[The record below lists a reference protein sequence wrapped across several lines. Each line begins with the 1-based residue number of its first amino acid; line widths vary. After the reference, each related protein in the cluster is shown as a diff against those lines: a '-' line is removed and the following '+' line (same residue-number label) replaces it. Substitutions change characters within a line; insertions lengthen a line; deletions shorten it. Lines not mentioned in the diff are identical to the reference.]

1 MVISFFALNNIT
13 LYSYFFIMCV
23 GLTISLN
30 GQTIPN
36 NNMSRISV
44 YDFEI
49 TSQDGDFS
57 SALRCQSELTTGSVT
72 INTNGCL
79 VGDGDGPIT
88 CDHPSPSRI
97 HVSGAPKRG
106 WRASRID
113 YDDGHRVLNLTRRTE
128 NPEEGYYNCHMS
140 GDINPLSGLYILYP
154 SKSPSLMVHTSLE
167 MNAVTFLSSLQ
178 SQQ

>member
-1 MVISFFALNNIT
+1 MVISFFALNNIM
-13 LYSYFFIMCV
+13 LYSYFFIVCV

-49 TSQDGDFS
+49 TSQDDDFT
-57 SALRCQSELTTGSVT
+57 SALRCQSELTTADGVT
-72 INTNGCL
+72 MNTNGCL

-88 CDHPSPSRI
+88 CNHPSPNRI
-97 HVSGAPKRG
+97 HASGAHKRG
-106 WRASRID
+106 WRTSRIN
-113 YDDGHRVLNLTRRTE
+113 DDGYRVLNLTRRTE

-140 GDINPLSGLYILYP
+140 GDINTLSGLYILYP
-154 SKSPSLMVHTSLE
+154 SKSPFFMVY
-167 MNAVTFLSSLQ
+167 VCCSSPR
-178 SQQ
+178 SSHSSNCCY